1 MEMIL
6 AQPSWRI
13 VSVTTQTLTSTVADF
28 TVRDVIA
35 WRDDGVSHLLPVT
48 VSSGNATIS
57 FFAAISPSGQI
68 IDWLD
73 REHASIDKYVAC
85 AEQELFAS
93 NAEELAEK
101 RAASAAARRTAA

>member
-1 MEMIL
+1 MKVIP
-6 AQPSWRI
+6 AQPGWRI

-57 FFAAISPSGQI
+57 FSAAISPSGQI

-73 REHASIDKYVAC
+73 REHASIDNVAC

-101 RAASAAARRTAA
+101 RAASAAARQTAA

>member
-1 MEMIL
+1 MKVIS
-6 AQPSWRI
+6 AQPGWRI

-35 WRDDGVSHLLPVT
+35 WRDDGVGHSLPL
-48 VSSGNATIS
+48 SSGNANIYC
-57 FFAAISPSGQI
+57 FAAISPSGQI